1 MLSSFDHFVFA
12 QAAQAA
18 QPQGGGLGP
27 LLMPIL
33 LIVLF
38 YFMLI
43 RPQRRQQREHQAK
56 LAALKSGDEVI
67 AAGGI
72 YGLVTNINERIIT
85 LKVADG
91 VKIRVDKNSVVT
103 VLKSEDAPP
112 ATEDKKTSES

>member
-1 MLSSFDHFVFA
+1 MLFSFDHLVFA
-12 QAAQAA
+12 QAAQGA
-18 QPQGGGLGP
+18 QSQGGGLGP

-56 LAALKSGDEVI
+56 LAALKSGDEVL

-72 YGLVTNINERIIT
+72 YGLVTNINERIVT

-91 VKIRVDKNSVVT
+91 VKIRVDKNSVVSII
-103 VLKSEDAPP
+103 KSDEAAP
-112 ATEDKKTSES
+112 AAEEKKAGES